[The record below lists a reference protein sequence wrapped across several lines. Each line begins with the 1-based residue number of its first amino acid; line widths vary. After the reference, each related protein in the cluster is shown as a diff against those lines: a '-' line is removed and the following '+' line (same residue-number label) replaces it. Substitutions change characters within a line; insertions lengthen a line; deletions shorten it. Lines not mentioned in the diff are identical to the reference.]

1 MAVIKVTGG
10 RVRVTDTTP
19 KVIKIS
25 SVGLQGPTGTA
36 IAGFGAWSA
45 TSFPIYSCVSYQGSS
60 YISNAA
66 TISTDVP
73 GSSSKWTLLAAKG
86 DTGATGSTGATGAT
100 GPQGP
105 AGPQGTAG
113 ATGAK
118 GDTGA
123 TGPQGSTGLK
133 GDTGAAG
140 SSGVVSVT
148 TPITNSGTSSSAQL
162 GLQSSGV
169 TANNSSSVNGYARIR
184 ANTQGL
190 VTYGDNVLQGSVYN
204 VTASSTYGR
213 SANSPIPATTTLA
226 IVSGGVANVYLPA
239 ATITGQ
245 IMFIRNNNSTATI
258 ACYPSTGTT
267 TVAVSAGTGVK
278 STRTVISDGTS
289 WINVG
294 ASSGGS

>member
-1 MAVIKVTGG
+1 
-10 RVRVTDTTP
+10 
-19 KVIKIS
+19 
-25 SVGLQGPTGTA
+25 
-36 IAGFGAWSA
+36 
-45 TSFPIYSCVSYQGSS
+45 
-60 YISNAA
+60 
-66 TISTDVP
+66 
-73 GSSSKWTLLAAKG
+73 
-86 DTGATGSTGATGAT
+86 
-100 GPQGP
+100 
-105 AGPQGTAG
+105 
-113 ATGAK
+113 
-118 GDTGA
+118 
-123 TGPQGSTGLK
+123 
-133 GDTGAAG
+133 
-140 SSGVVSVT
+140 
-148 TPITNSGTSSSAQL
+148 
-162 GLQSSGV
+162 
-169 TANNSSSVNGYARIR
+169 
-184 ANTQGL
+184 

-213 SANSPIPATTTLA
+213 SASSPIPATTTLA

>member
-19 KVIKIS
+19 KVIKVS
-25 SVGLQGPTGTA
+25 SVGLQGPAGTA
-36 IAGFGAWSA
+36 IAGFGSWSA

-66 TISTDVP
+66 AISTDVP
-73 GSSSKWTLLAAKG
+73 GTSSKWTLLASKG
-86 DTGATGSTGATGAT
+86 DTGATGSTGS
-100 GPQGP
+100 QGL

-123 TGPQGSTGLK
+123 TGSQGSTGAK

-148 TPITNSGTSSSAQL
+148 APITNSGTSSSAQL

-169 TANNSSSVNGYARIR
+169 TANNSSSVNGYARVR

-213 SANSPIPATTTLA
+213 SASSPIPATTTLA

-267 TVAVSAGTGVK
+267 TVAVSASTGVK

>member
-25 SVGLQGPTGTA
+25 SVGLQGPAGTA

-73 GSSSKWTLLAAKG
+73 GSSSKWTLLASKG
-86 DTGATGSTGATGAT
+86 DTGATGATGA
-100 GPQGP
+100 QGLT
-105 AGPQGTAG
+105 GPQGTAG

-148 TPITNSGTSSSAQL
+148 APITNSGTSSSAQL

-169 TANNSSSVNGYARIR
+169 TANNSSSVNGYARVR

-213 SANSPIPATTTLA
+213 SASSPIPAATTLA

-239 ATITGQ
+239 ATITGK

-267 TVAVSAGTGVK
+267 TVAVSASTGVK